1 MGKPNRNDIYEAVI
15 RRMVRQVL
23 DEQELNFTRD
33 HAVDSDQQLIAYIRQ
48 QAEFLHYTPRY
59 QEIIGWKLI
68 SERFGSWQE
77 AVDRAGLQ
85 ITSNCPVSKLPR
97 IVQETE
103 RQKEAYRQKKA
114 EKKLRAQQR
123 IKQQNE
129 KKKLQK
135 SKTQVCVPPPPCTD
149 R

>member
-1 MGKPNRNDIYEAVI
+1 MGRPNRNDIYEAVI

-33 HAVDSDQQLIAYIRQ
+33 HAFDSDQQLIAYIRQ

-85 ITSNCPVSKLPR
+85 ITSDCPVSKLPR

-103 RQKEAYRQKKA
+103 RQKEIYRQRKA
-114 EKKLRAQQR
+114 EKKVLAEKRRHQQEAR
-123 IKQQNE
+123 KKE
-129 KKKLQK
+129 KKES
-135 SKTQVCVPPPPCTD
+135 SK
-149 R
+149 